1 MEEHVDDGIKKT
13 AKAEGAVAPVKAKKA
28 VKATRPKKT
37 AKIKEAKPR
46 REPIV
51 DACVFAFRLSAIDR
65 DLIHRAAGSGKATR
79 FVRGAALAAAN
90 GDTKAFEELIGQAK
104 ANLK

>member
-1 MEEHVDDGIKKT
+1 MDDGSKKT
-13 AKAEGAVAPVKAKKA
+13 KAGAPAAKK
-28 VKATRPKKT
+28 KATKQARPKKE
-37 AKIKEAKPR
+37 AKAKEAKPK

-51 DACVFAFRLSAIDR
+51 DACVFAFRLSTADR

-90 GDTKAFEELIGQAK
+90 GDMKAFEELIGQAQ

>member
-1 MEEHVDDGIKKT
+1 MDGSTKAT
-13 AKAEGAVAPVKAKKA
+13 KAEGAAAPVKKKA
-28 VKATRPKKT
+28 TKAARPKKT
-37 AKIKEAKPR
+37 AKEPKAK
-46 REPIV
+46 REPIQ
-51 DACVFAFRLSAIDR
+51 DACVFAFRLSTTDR

>member
-1 MEEHVDDGIKKT
+1 MDGSKKT
-13 AKAEGAVAPVKAKKA
+13 KAEASTKEAPAKTKKA
-28 VKATRPKKT
+28 
-37 AKIKEAKPR
+37 AKQIRAKKEAKAKEPKPK
-46 REPIV
+46 REPIQ
-51 DACVFAFRLSAIDR
+51 DACVFAFRLAIGDR

>member
-1 MEEHVDDGIKKT
+1 MDDGSKNT
-13 AKAEGAVAPVKAKKA
+13 AKAEGPAAPVKAKRTAKA
-28 VKATRPKKT
+28 ARPKKT
-37 AKIKEAKPR
+37 PKEPKAK
-46 REPIV
+46 REPIQ
-51 DACVFAFRLSAIDR
+51 DACVFAFRLSTADR

-90 GDTKAFEELIGQAK
+90 GDTKAFEDLIGQAK

>member
-1 MEEHVDDGIKKT
+1 MDDGSKKAT
-13 AKAEGAVAPVKAKKA
+13 KAEGAAAPVKAKAAKA
-28 VKATRPKKT
+28 ARPKKT
-37 AKIKEAKPR
+37 AKEPKPK

-51 DACVFAFRLSAIDR
+51 DACVFAFRLSTTDR

-90 GDTKAFEELIGQAK
+90 GDTKAFDDLVGQAK

>member
-1 MEEHVDDGIKKT
+1 MDDGTKKVKAET
-13 AKAEGAVAPVKAKKA
+13 AEAPAKKKAAKAV
-28 VKATRPKKT
+28 RPKKT
-37 AKIKEAKPR
+37 AKEPKAK
-46 REPIV
+46 REPIQ
-51 DACVFAFRLSAIDR
+51 DACVFAFRLSTADR

-90 GDTKAFEELIGQAK
+90 GDTKAFEDLIGQAK

>member
-1 MEEHVDDGIKKT
+1 MDGSKK
-13 AKAEGAVAPVKAKKA
+13 AKAEASEAPAKKKATKQMRPNKEKPVKAN
-28 VKATRPKKT
+28 
-37 AKIKEAKPR
+37 EAKPK

-51 DACVFAFRLSAIDR
+51 DACVFAFRLSTADR

-79 FVRGAALAAAN
+79 YVRGAALAVAN

>member
-1 MEEHVDDGIKKT
+1 MDDGSKKT
-13 AKAEGAVAPVKAKKA
+13 TKAEASTKEAPAKKKATKQARGAKKETKAKETK
-28 VKATRPKKT
+28 PK
-37 AKIKEAKPR
+37 

-51 DACVFAFRLSAIDR
+51 DACVFAFRLSTADR
-65 DLIHRAAGSGKATR
+65 ELIHRAAGSGKATR

-90 GDTKAFEELIGQAK
+90 GDTKAFEELFGQAK